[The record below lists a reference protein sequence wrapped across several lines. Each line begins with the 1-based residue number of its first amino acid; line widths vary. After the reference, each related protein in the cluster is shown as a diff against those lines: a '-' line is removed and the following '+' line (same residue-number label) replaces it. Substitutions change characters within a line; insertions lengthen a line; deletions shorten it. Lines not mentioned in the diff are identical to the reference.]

1 MHSSSSI
8 TVLVVLC
15 LVLVLIYRIQA
26 LHQKK
31 IWYLSIQ
38 QIIYLVLIPGL
49 VFPMIFSYLQSMV
62 RLPKSDTSFFP
73 DSILV
78 NIVLLSLMFSYGGI
92 AIHAVTKMLS
102 EYLKEK
108 ESELAMVNKF
118 FHLTFSHNLI
128 YGGIIVTS
136 LGITL
141 LELNHIPNDGIAS
154 IGWGIFRGI
163 LLGVSFATFIYY
175 YTRAS
180 SDRYRGKWS
189 DLKFF
194 FGVAWIGFTI
204 LLYVIEKFEI
214 GITEYQLLL
223 PMLLSFSIVV
233 GLSLILV
240 IKKLKNG
247 SFRINLKKNL
257 RRIF

>member
-1 MHSSSSI
+1 
-8 TVLVVLC
+8 
-15 LVLVLIYRIQA
+15 
-26 LHQKK
+26 
-31 IWYLSIQ
+31 
-38 QIIYLVLIPGL
+38 
-49 VFPMIFSYLQSMV
+49 
-62 RLPKSDTSFFP
+62 
-73 DSILV
+73 
-78 NIVLLSLMFSYGGI
+78 
-92 AIHAVTKMLS
+92 
-102 EYLKEK
+102 
-108 ESELAMVNKF
+108 
-118 FHLTFSHNLI
+118 
-128 YGGIIVTS
+128 
-136 LGITL
+136 